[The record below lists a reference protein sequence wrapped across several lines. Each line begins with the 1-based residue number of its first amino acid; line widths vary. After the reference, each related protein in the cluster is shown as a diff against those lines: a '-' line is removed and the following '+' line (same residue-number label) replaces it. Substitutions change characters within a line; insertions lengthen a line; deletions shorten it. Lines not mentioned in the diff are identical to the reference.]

1 MQQSFLAKGVSVLT
15 LSYLIYS
22 GSAAV
27 DPRLTGTWST
37 KSNAVITGPDF
48 YDPVHER
55 FIEPSLT
62 GISYSF
68 TEDGFYEE
76 AYYRAISNPTSP
88 QCPQGLMQFQH
99 GTYVKADNGSLT
111 LTPFAIDGRQL
122 LSTPC
127 KYQNSIYTRWNV
139 TELIQRYEIYTDP
152 YRKMPRLDLFG
163 FDGAPMNPMYLAHN
177 PPKMHPTIT
186 MNPLPTATGAK
197 STGSTKAKRSSV
209 EAGVPFNRNAIRQ
222 REEPIDADKWWW
234 IGAGMTA
241 LGSIGYFCS

>member
-1 MQQSFLAKGVSVLT
+1 MAGNCFLRHASTRTRST
-15 LSYLIYS
+15 LAGML
-22 GSAAV
+22 
-27 DPRLTGTWST
+27 
-37 KSNAVITGPDF
+37 
-48 YDPVHER
+48 
-55 FIEPSLT
+55 
-62 GISYSF
+62 
-68 TEDGFYEE
+68 
-76 AYYRAISNPTSP
+76 
-88 QCPQGLMQFQH
+88 
-99 GTYVKADNGSLT
+99 
-111 LTPFAIDGRQL
+111 
-122 LSTPC
+122 
-127 KYQNSIYTRWNV
+127 QNSSRWVPSQNARALTSANKNTGFV
-139 TELIQRYEIYTDP
+139 CQRYEIYTDP